1 MKSTT
6 SLSFYYLCT
15 LRTVAMLIKKW
26 WMITRSLFTT
36 DKTGRR
42 SSNYLL
48 VFIKKLAVIRSKE
61 NNKLD
66 KFQTTDVLRL
76 ETLSP

>member
-1 MKSTT
+1 MWRE
-6 SLSFYYLCT
+6 L
-15 LRTVAMLIKKW
+15 LI
-26 WMITRSLFTT
+26 TT

-48 VFIKKLAVIRSKE
+48 VFIKKLVVIRSKE

-76 ETLSP
+76 ETLKSLIREDDVLSPKLSSTRS

>member
-1 MKSTT
+1 MWRE
-6 SLSFYYLCT
+6 L
-15 LRTVAMLIKKW
+15 LI
-26 WMITRSLFTT
+26 TT

-48 VFIKKLAVIRSKE
+48 VFIKKLAGIRSKE

-76 ETLSP
+76 ETLKSLIREDDVLSPKLSSTRS